1 MAAPHS
7 SDAAASP
14 VGQYKIRPALR
25 LLAGLADRRLRFL
38 VGGAT
43 LLVLAGGALAAL
55 APLALKDLVDAA
67 ARTSSPG
74 NDVGASL
81 IGAGAVYAVALC
93 AGRVLG
99 DVRPWLVSRIDQQL
113 IKALRERFFGHV
125 LHLPLD
131 ALLKRRTGE
140 LVHGLDL
147 ACAGVQLILSH
158 LIGVAPLIVELVV
171 MLAVLA
177 GLGQPALV
185 TLLGATGLLY
195 LVVFAVGTK
204 QLNRHAGDVT
214 AGSLAVHGQLAEG
227 MASVETL
234 RCFGA
239 EIAAHQALAGAGG
252 VLLERWMAY
261 YRASTFTALA
271 ATAIFAVSLGCCL
284 TIAADGVARG
294 NLTLGGFVLS
304 IVYLIQMVRPVEAIG
319 AAVRDL
325 ARALSFVRPV
335 LEILHERPEVE
346 GESEPSGSAPSSLHR
361 PPAICFESLTFGY
374 APDKPVIHDL
384 SLTIRAGSTVAFVG
398 PSGSGKSTL
407 LRLVLRLY
415 APQQGRI
422 LLDGIPIDGI
432 PLRQMRNRMA
442 LVPQDTPLL
451 HTSIAENI
459 SLATPDLA
467 PGAIERAASA
477 AQLDAVIESMP
488 EGYRTVVGDRGLKL
502 SGGERQRVAIARALV
517 RKPSVFLLD
526 EPTSALDSRTESE
539 VLLAL
544 RRATEGCTTLIVAH
558 RLSTV
563 MHADQIVVLDQGR
576 IREQGT
582 HDDLLARQG
591 LYAQLWQRQVERA
604 GRHRQFT

>member
-1 MAAPHS
+1 
-7 SDAAASP
+7 
-14 VGQYKIRPALR
+14 
-25 LLAGLADRRLRFL
+25 
-38 VGGAT
+38 
-43 LLVLAGGALAAL
+43 
-55 APLALKDLVDAA
+55 
-67 ARTSSPG
+67 
-74 NDVGASL
+74 
-81 IGAGAVYAVALC
+81 
-93 AGRVLG
+93 
-99 DVRPWLVSRIDQQL
+99 
-113 IKALRERFFGHV
+113 
-125 LHLPLD
+125 
-131 ALLKRRTGE
+131 
-140 LVHGLDL
+140 
-147 ACAGVQLILSH
+147 
-158 LIGVAPLIVELVV
+158 
-171 MLAVLA
+171 
-177 GLGQPALV
+177 
-185 TLLGATGLLY
+185 
-195 LVVFAVGTK
+195 
-204 QLNRHAGDVT
+204 
-214 AGSLAVHGQLAEG
+214 
-227 MASVETL
+227 
-234 RCFGA
+234 
-239 EIAAHQALAGAGG
+239 
-252 VLLERWMAY
+252 
-261 YRASTFTALA
+261 
-271 ATAIFAVSLGCCL
+271 
-284 TIAADGVARG
+284 
-294 NLTLGGFVLS
+294 
-304 IVYLIQMVRPVEAIG
+304 
-319 AAVRDL
+319 
-325 ARALSFVRPV
+325 
-335 LEILHERPEVE
+335 
-346 GESEPSGSAPSSLHR
+346 
-361 PPAICFESLTFGY
+361 LTFGY

-432 PLRQMRNRMA
+432 PLRQVRNRMA